1 MIKISR
7 PKTNTKVSPFE
18 DWLDLTTFVK
28 LKRGGYSIG
37 AYLLSKKVISDTN
50 NTLQLVFGY
59 SCTGIHPLFNSSEE
73 VEAIAKA
80 FENGCKEIP
89 QGEKFTFRWSSF
101 CDDSDAKEYFYKRL
115 QNPVSDESEF
125 LDWGQLGRI
134 QELTR
139 LRQRKNITLSVY
151 TTFTIVPGGT
161 EGGDPIDRALV
172 KLADFLTRRFT
183 ATGATEVTKKN
194 LKRILEKAIDVS
206 QRHLQILTEMGFA
219 PKPKSAEQLWN
230 ELSKCVGAKI
240 VKIPHSLVFDSL
252 GLREEFNETPA
263 TNKSYIDQAHATS
276 VLMNNGI
283 PFADRKWV
291 CLPDGEGGKKYVGVM
306 VLSQKP
312 EVFASTE
319 AQIRFLWNIF
329 AREPISDVEVIT
341 EISPAD
347 QKLTRLAQQMI
358 TRRARN
364 AEISAQK
371 KTIDVASQIN
381 IEWSVTAQKQLY
393 TGDTPETLGLVV
405 LIYRDTPEEIDDTC
419 RLISGYI
426 NQPAELIRETQYA
439 WLIWL
444 QTLGAKMEQLLSRPY
459 NRRLTFFASEV
470 LGLASTVQIAKAD
483 NQGFELIAEQ
493 GHSPVH
499 LDLSIT
505 KNMMILG
512 TTGSVKSV
520 LVATI
525 IAECLATGMSV
536 LIIDLPNDDGT
547 GTFGDFTP
555 YHNGFYFNIAKESN
569 NLVQPIDLSA
579 IPEWD
584 VEGREERI
592 KLHRNDVNLIVLQL
606 VLGSQKF
613 DGFLAQTIESLIPLG
628 TKAFYEHSDIQR
640 RFELARISQIGTPEW
655 DNTPTLVDME
665 QFFSTEYIDLG
676 YEDENVEKALNYIRL
691 RLKYWKAS
699 AIGDA
704 ICFPSTFQ
712 TDSKLITFALT
723 NLQSD
728 KDAEVFGMSAYMAAS
743 RQSLSSPKS
752 VFFMDEASVLLR
764 FSALSRLV
772 GRKCATARKSG
783 SRIILAA
790 QDVISIA
797 KSDAGEQILQNM
809 PTRLIG
815 RLVSGAAK
823 SFTDILSIP
832 HSIIE
837 KNELFRPNLQQ
848 MYTTWLLDY
857 NRTYIRCRY
866 YPSYVMLAL
875 VANSREEQATRNR
888 FQAKYPNKFEWV
900 SEFSKYYVECI
911 KQGQSL

>member
-1 MIKISR
+1 M
-7 PKTNTKVSPFE
+7 KTNQPTSKNKLSPFE

-37 AYLLSKKVISDTN
+37 AYLLSKKQVSDTN

-59 SCTGIHPLFNSSEE
+59 TCTGIHPLFNSQEQ

-89 QGEKFTFRWSSF
+89 PGEKFTFRWSSF

-115 QNPVSDESEF
+115 QKPVSDESEF
-125 LDWGQLGRI
+125 LDWGQLARI

-139 LRQRKNITLSVY
+139 QRQRKNIILSVY
-151 TTFTIVPGGT
+151 TTFTVLPGGT
-161 EGGDPIDRALV
+161 DGGDTIDRALV

-183 ATGATEVTKKN
+183 PTGATEVTKKN
-194 LKRILEKAIDVS
+194 LERILEKGIDVS

-219 PKPKSAEQLWN
+219 PKPKSTKELWH
-230 ELSKCVGAKI
+230 ELSNCVGAKK
-240 VKIPHSLVFDSL
+240 VKVPHSLVFDEL
-252 GLREEFNETPA
+252 GIREEFNEAPPR
-263 TNKSYIDQAHATS
+263 NNSYIDQAHVTS
-276 VLMNNGI
+276 VLLNNGI

-291 CLPDGEGGKKYVGVM
+291 CLPNGEGKKYVGVM

-312 EVFASTE
+312 EVFGSTE
-319 AQIRFLWNIF
+319 AQIGFLWNIF
-329 AREPISDVEVIT
+329 ARDTIYDVEVVT

-364 AEISAQK
+364 AEISAAK

-381 IEWSVTAQKQLY
+381 VEWSVNAQKQLY
-393 TGDTPETLGLVV
+393 TGDTPETVGLVV
-405 LIYRDTPEEIDDTC
+405 LIYRDTPSEIDDAC

-426 NQPAELIRETQYA
+426 NQPAELIREREYA

-444 QTLGAKMEQLLSRPY
+444 QTLGAKIEHLLSRPY

-483 NQGFELIAEQ
+483 NQGFELIADS
-493 GHSPVH
+493 GHTPVY
-499 LDLSIT
+499 LDLLST

-512 TTGSVKSV
+512 TTGSGKSV
-520 LVATI
+520 FVATMI
-525 IAECLATGMSV
+525 FQYLALGMSV

-555 YHNGFYFNIAKESN
+555 YYGGFYFDIAKESN

-579 IPEWD
+579 IAESD
-584 VEGREERI
+584 TEGREKRLEF
-592 KLHRNDVNLIVLQL
+592 HRNDVNLIVLQL

-628 TKAFYEHSDIQR
+628 VKAFYENPDIQR
-640 RFELARISQIGTPEW
+640 RFEVAQRAGMGTAAW
-655 DNTPTLVDME
+655 DDTPTLVDME
-665 QFFSTEYIDLG
+665 EFFSTEYINLG

-691 RLKYWKAS
+691 RLKYWRAS
-699 AIGDA
+699 SIGNA
-704 ICFPSTFQ
+704 ICKPSTFQ
-712 TDSKLITFALT
+712 TDAKLITFALT

-743 RQSLSSPKS
+743 RQSLSSPNS

-764 FSALSRLV
+764 FTALSRLV

-809 PTRLIG
+809 PYRLIG

-823 SFTDILSIP
+823 SFTEILSIP
-832 HSIIE
+832 AAIIE
-837 KNELFRPNLQQ
+837 KNELFRPNYQQ
-848 MYTTWLLDY
+848 MYTNWLLDY

-875 VANSREEQATRNR
+875 VANSREEQATRER
-888 FQAKYPNKFEWV
+888 FKAKYSNKFEWV
-900 SEFSKYYVECI
+900 SEFSRYYVECI

>member
-1 MIKISR
+1 M
-7 PKTNTKVSPFE
+7 KTGGSKTKNKLSPFE

-37 AYLLSKKVISDTN
+37 AYLLSKKQVSDTN

-59 SCTGIHPLFNSSEE
+59 TCTGIHPLFNSTEQ
-73 VEAIAKA
+73 VEAIAQA

-89 QGEKFTFRWSSF
+89 PYEKFTFRWSSF

-115 QNPVSDESEF
+115 QKPVSDESEF
-125 LDWGQLGRI
+125 LDWGQLARI

-139 LRQRKNITLSVY
+139 QRQRKNITLNVY
-151 TTFTIVPGGT
+151 TTFTVLPGGT

-183 ATGATEVTKKN
+183 PTGVTEVTKKN
-194 LKRILEKAIDVS
+194 LARILEKAIDVS
-206 QRHLQILTEMGFA
+206 QRHLQILTEMGFV
-219 PKPKSAEQLWN
+219 PKPKIAQQLWH
-230 ELSKCVGAKI
+230 ELSSHVGAKK
-240 VKIPHSLVFDSL
+240 VKIPHSLVFDEQ
-252 GLREEFNETPA
+252 GLREEFNEAPP
-263 TNKSYIDQAHATS
+263 TNKSYIDRAHATS

-291 CLPDGEGGKKYVGVM
+291 CLPHGDEKKYVGVM

-312 EVFASTE
+312 EVFASTQ

-329 AREPISDVEVIT
+329 ARDTIYDVEVLT

-364 AEISAQK
+364 AEINAAK

-381 IEWSVTAQKQLY
+381 VEWSVNAQKQLY

-405 LIYRDTPEEIDDTC
+405 LIYRDTPEQIDDAC

-444 QTLGAKMEQLLSRPY
+444 QTLSTKIEQLLSRPY

-470 LGLASTVQIAKAD
+470 LGLASTVQIAQAD
-483 NQGFELIAEQ
+483 NKGFELIADS
-493 GHSPVH
+493 GHTPVY
-499 LDLSIT
+499 LDLLVT

-512 TTGSVKSV
+512 TTGSGKSV
-520 LVATI
+520 LVATMI
-525 IAECLATGMSV
+525 SQYLALGMSV
-536 LIIDLPNDDGT
+536 LIIDLPNDDGS

-555 YHNGFYFNIAKESN
+555 YYGGFYFNIAKESN

-584 VEGREERI
+584 VEGRKER
-592 KLHRNDVNLIVLQL
+592 LLFHRNDVNLIVLQL

-613 DGFLAQTIESLIPLG
+613 SDFLAQTIESLIPLG
-628 TKAFYEHSDIQR
+628 VKAFYSDPDIQR
-640 RFELARISQIGTPEW
+640 RFELARLSGIGTQQW
-655 DNTPTLVDME
+655 DDTPTLVDME
-665 QFFSTEYIDLG
+665 KFFDTKYIDLG

-691 RLKYWKAS
+691 RLKYWQAS
-699 AIGDA
+699 AIGNA
-704 ICFPSTFQ
+704 ICKPSTFQ
-712 TDSKLITFALT
+712 TDAKLITFALT

-743 RQSLSSPKS
+743 RQSLSSPNS

-764 FSALSRLV
+764 FTALSRLV

-790 QDVISIA
+790 QDIISIA

-809 PTRLIG
+809 PYRLIG
-815 RLVSGAAK
+815 RLVSGASK

-837 KNELFRPNLQQ
+837 KNELFRPNSQQ
-848 MYTTWLLDY
+848 MYTNWLLDY

-875 VANSREEQATRNR
+875 VCNSREEQATRDR
-888 FQAKYPNKFEWV
+888 FKAKFNNKFEWV
-900 SEFSKYYVECI
+900 SEFSRYYVDCI
-911 KQGQSL
+911 KVGQPL

>member
-1 MIKISR
+1 MKISR
-7 PKTNTKVSPFE
+7 SQTNNKLSPFE

-37 AYLLSKKVISDTN
+37 AYLLSKKQVSDTN

-59 SCTGIHPLFNSSEE
+59 SCTGMNPLFNSTEE
-73 VEAIAKA
+73 VEAIASN
-80 FENGCKEIP
+80 FENGCKEIA

-101 CDDSDAKEYFYKRL
+101 CDDSNAKEYFYSRL

-240 VKIPHSLVFDSL
+240 VKIPHTLVFDSL

-263 TNKSYIDQAHATS
+263 HSKSYIDQAHATS

-381 IEWSVTAQKQLY
+381 VEWSVTAQKQLY
-393 TGDTPETLGLVV
+393 TGDIPETLGLVV

-512 TTGSVKSV
+512 TTGSGKSV

-525 IAECLATGMSV
+525 IAECLAMGMSV

-628 TKAFYEHSDIQR
+628 VKAFYDNPDIHR
-640 RFELARISQIGTPEW
+640 KFELARVAGIGTQEW

-665 QFFSTEYIDLG
+665 QFFSTEHIDLG

-743 RQSLSSPKS
+743 RQSLSSPNS

>member
-1 MIKISR
+1 MKNGR
-7 PKTNTKVSPFE
+7 LKTRNKLSPFE
-18 DWLDLTTFVK
+18 DWLDLTTFIK

-37 AYLLSKKVISDTN
+37 AYLLSKKLLSDTN

-59 SCTGIHPLFNSSEE
+59 SCTGIHPLFNSTEQ
-73 VEAIAKA
+73 VEAVAEA
-80 FENGCKEIP
+80 FKNGCKEIP
-89 QGEKFTFRWSSF
+89 TGEKLTFRWSSF
-101 CDDSDAKEYFYKRL
+101 CDDSDAKKYYYKRL
-115 QNPVSDESEF
+115 QKPVSDESEF
-125 LDWGQLGRI
+125 LDWGQLARI
-134 QELTR
+134 QELTQQ
-139 LRQRKNITLSVY
+139 RQRKNITLSVY
-151 TTFTIVPGGT
+151 TTFTVLPGGT
-161 EGGDPIDRALV
+161 DGGDPIDRALV
-172 KLADFLTRRFT
+172 KLADFLQRRFT
-183 ATGATEVTKKN
+183 PTGGTEVTKKN
-194 LKRILEKAIDVS
+194 LARILEKGIDIS

-219 PKPKSAEQLWN
+219 PKPKSVQQLWD
-230 ELSKCVGAKI
+230 ELSKNVGAKK
-240 VKIPHSLVFDSL
+240 VKVPHNLVFDEL
-252 GLREEFNETPA
+252 GVREEFNEVAP

-283 PFADRKWV
+283 PYADRQWV
-291 CLPDGEGGKKYVGVM
+291 CLPYGTDGKKYVGVM

-329 AREPISDVEVIT
+329 ARDTIYDVEVIT

-364 AEISAQK
+364 AEISAAK

-381 IEWSVTAQKQLY
+381 VEWSVNAQKQLY
-393 TGDTPETLGLVV
+393 TGDTPETLSLVV
-405 LIYRDTPEEIDDTC
+405 LIYRDTPEQIDDAC

-426 NQPAELIRETQYA
+426 NQPAELIRETEYA

-444 QTLGAKMEQLLSRPY
+444 QTLGGKIEYLLSRPY

-483 NQGFELIAEQ
+483 NTGFELIADN
-493 GHSPVH
+493 GHTPVF
-499 LDLSIT
+499 LDLLIT

-512 TTGSVKSV
+512 TTGSGKSV
-520 LVATI
+520 LVATM
-525 IAECLATGMSV
+525 IAQYLALGMSV

-555 YHNGFYFNIAKESN
+555 YHGGFYFNIAKESN
-569 NLVQPIDLSA
+569 NLVQPVDLSA
-579 IPEWD
+579 IPESD
-584 VEGREERI
+584 VEGRKERL
-592 KLHRNDVNLIVLQL
+592 KFHRNDVNLIVLQL

-628 TKAFYEHSDIQR
+628 VKAFYDAPDIQK
-640 RFELARISQIGTPEW
+640 RFELARQSGIGTQEW
-655 DNTPTLVDME
+655 DDTPTLVDM
-665 QFFSTEYIDLG
+665 QRFFSTEYINLG
-676 YEDENVEKALNYIRL
+676 YEDDQVEKALNYIRL
-691 RLKYWKAS
+691 RLKYWQAS
-699 AIGDA
+699 SIGDA
-704 ICFPSTFQ
+704 ICRPSTFQ
-712 TDSKLITFALT
+712 TDAKFITFALT

-728 KDAEVFGMSAYMAAS
+728 KEAEVFGMSAYMAAS
-743 RQSLSSPKS
+743 RQSLSSPNS

-764 FSALSRLV
+764 FTALSRLV

-783 SRIILAA
+783 TRIILAA

-797 KSDAGEQILQNM
+797 ESDAGEQILQNM
-809 PTRLIG
+809 PYKLIG
-815 RLVSGAAK
+815 RLVSGASK

-832 HSIIE
+832 HAIIE
-837 KNELFRPNLQQ
+837 KNELFRPNSQQ
-848 MYTTWLLDY
+848 MYTNWLLDY

-875 VANSREEQATRNR
+875 VANSREEQAARDR
-888 FQAKYPNKFEWV
+888 FKAKFNNKFEWV

-911 KQGQSL
+911 KQGQPL

>member
-1 MIKISR
+1 MMKISR
-7 PKTNTKVSPFE
+7 SQTNTKVSPFE

-37 AYLLSKKVISDTN
+37 ASLLSKKVISDTN

-59 SCTGIHPLFNSSEE
+59 SCTGMNPLFNSSEE

-240 VKIPHSLVFDSL
+240 VKIPHTLVFDSL

-291 CLPDGEGGKKYVGVM
+291 CLPDGEGSKKYVGVM

-329 AREPISDVEVIT
+329 AREAISDVEVIT

-381 IEWSVTAQKQLY
+381 VEWSVTAQKQLY

-470 LGLASTVQIAKAD
+470 LGLTSTVQIAKAD
-483 NQGFELIAEQ
+483 KEGFELIAEQ

-512 TTGSVKSV
+512 TTGSGKSV

-525 IAECLATGMSV
+525 IAECLAMGMSV

-584 VEGREERI
+584 VEGREERL
-592 KLHRNDVNLIVLQL
+592 KFHRNDVNLIVLQL

-628 TKAFYEHSDIQR
+628 VKAFYDNPDIHR
-640 RFELARISQIGTPEW
+640 RFELARVAGIGTQEW

-665 QFFSTEYIDLG
+665 EFFSMEHINLG

-691 RLKYWKAS
+691 RLLYWRAS
-699 AIGDA
+699 SIGNA
-704 ICFPSTFQ
+704 ICKPSTFQ

-743 RQSLSSPKS
+743 RQSLSSPNS

-888 FQAKYPNKFEWV
+888 FQAQYPNKFEWV

>member
-1 MIKISR
+1 MIK
-7 PKTNTKVSPFE
+7 TNHSPSKNKLSPFE

-37 AYLLSKKVISDTN
+37 AYLLSKKQVSDTN

-59 SCTGIHPLFNSSEE
+59 TCTGIHPLFNSTEQ
-73 VEAIAKA
+73 VEAIASA
-80 FENGCKEIP
+80 FENGCKQIP

-115 QNPVSDESEF
+115 QKPVSDESEF
-125 LDWGQLGRI
+125 LDWGQLARI

-139 LRQRKNITLSVY
+139 QRQRKNITLNVY
-151 TTFTIVPGGT
+151 TTFTVLPGGT

-183 ATGATEVTKKN
+183 PTGVTEVTKKN
-194 LKRILEKAIDVS
+194 LARILDKAIDVS

-219 PKPKSAEQLWN
+219 PKPKSAQQLWH
-230 ELSKCVGAKI
+230 ELSKNVGAKI
-240 VKIPHSLVFDSL
+240 VKVPHSLVFDDQ
-252 GLREEFNETPA
+252 GLREEFNEALP
-263 TNKSYIDQAHATS
+263 TNKLYVDQAHATS

-291 CLPDGEGGKKYVGVM
+291 CLPHGDGKKYVGVM

-329 AREPISDVEVIT
+329 SRSAIYDVEVLT

-381 IEWSVTAQKQLY
+381 VEWSVNAQKQLY
-393 TGDTPETLGLVV
+393 TGDTPETLSLVV
-405 LIYRDTPEEIDDTC
+405 LIYRDTPEQIDDAC

-426 NQPAELIRETQYA
+426 NQPAELVRETQYA

-444 QTLGAKMEQLLSRPY
+444 QTLLAKIEQLLSRPY

-470 LGLASTVQIAKAD
+470 LGLASVVQIAQAD
-483 NQGFELIAEQ
+483 RQGFELIADS
-493 GHSPVH
+493 GHTPVW
-499 LDLSIT
+499 LDLLST

-512 TTGSVKSV
+512 TTGSGKSV
-520 LVATI
+520 LVATM
-525 IAECLATGMSV
+525 IAQYLALGMSV
-536 LIIDLPNDDGT
+536 LIIDLPNDDGS

-555 YHNGFYFNIAKESN
+555 YYGGFYFNIAKESN

-579 IPEWD
+579 IPLED
-584 VEGREERI
+584 VEGRKERL
-592 KLHRNDVNLIVLQL
+592 KFHRNDVNLIVLQL

-628 TKAFYEHSDIQR
+628 VKAFYDDPEIQR
-640 RFELARISQIGTPEW
+640 RFELARIAGIETQEW
-655 DNTPTLVDME
+655 NDTPTLVDME
-665 QFFSTEYIDLG
+665 KFFDTKYIDLG

-691 RLKYWKAS
+691 RLKYWQAS
-699 AIGDA
+699 GIGNA
-704 ICFPSTFQ
+704 ICKPSTFQ
-712 TDSKLITFALT
+712 TDAKLITFALT

-743 RQSLSSPKS
+743 RQSLSSPNS

-764 FSALSRLV
+764 FTALSRLV

-809 PTRLIG
+809 PYRLIG

-832 HSIIE
+832 SEIVE
-837 KNELFRPNLQQ
+837 KNELFRPNSGQ
-848 MYTTWLLDY
+848 MYTNWLLDY

-875 VANSREEQATRNR
+875 VANSREEQATRDR
-888 FQAKYPNKFEWV
+888 FKAKFNNKFEWV
-900 SEFSKYYVECI
+900 SEFSRYYVDCI
-911 KQGQSL
+911 KLGQPL